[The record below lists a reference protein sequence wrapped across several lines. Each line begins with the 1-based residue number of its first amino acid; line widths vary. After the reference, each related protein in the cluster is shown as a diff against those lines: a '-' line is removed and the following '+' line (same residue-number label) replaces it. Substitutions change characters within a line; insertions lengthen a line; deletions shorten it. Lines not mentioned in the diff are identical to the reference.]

1 MLSGGYAVVQ
11 QALGAEA
18 AGAVMQAAC
27 LARQRG
33 HAQVAPLHVASV
45 MLFSAPGG
53 GGLLRAA
60 CIRSSHPPSHP
71 PQLEGLQLCLEVAL
85 SRLPMAWPPAAATFY
100 HGAGA
105 PVLAL
110 SNALMAAL
118 KRAQAHGRRGSTDGG
133 PRQPERIAVKVELE
147 QLAVSI
153 LDDPSVDRAMREA
166 GFSGSRVK
174 ANVGK
179 GALPEQSD
187 SVRIHRS
194 DGITSPCP
202 VNKKVMATQTSP
214 GAVWDVLHQPGVVPH
229 GSLLSRPRYQR

>member
-1 MLSGGYAVVQ
+1 M
-11 QALGAEA
+11 
-18 AGAVMQAAC
+18 
-27 LARQRG
+27 
-33 HAQVAPLHVASV
+33 
-45 MLFSAPGG
+45 
-53 GGLLRAA
+53 
-60 CIRSSHPPSHP
+60 
-71 PQLEGLQLCLEVAL
+71 
-85 SRLPMAWPPAAATFY
+85 RLWSTHGSPY
-100 HGAGA
+100 H
-105 PVLAL
+105 
-110 SNALMAAL
+110 
-118 KRAQAHGRRGSTDGG
+118 RRGTLSSSWITSFTQQHWLYSVGATIG
-133 PRQPERIAVKVELE
+133 SIAVKVELE